1 MAIAKED
8 IKPGWYWV
16 RYKPTAY
23 RDELGI
29 VHVRNAYRDELWVFE
44 PGSDNDGNVDQ
55 FLADGEQE
63 FIARIEP
70 PEGV

>member
-16 RYKPTAY
+16 RDRGLDP
-23 RDELGI
+23 ELF
-29 VHVRNAYRDELWVFE
+29 VVRVTRNDRYLSVERMSEKEWDGL
-44 PGSDNDGNVDQ
+44 DNFVEDFD
-55 FLADGEQE
+55 

-70 PEGV
+70 PEVV